1 VIIVAKAKSRISQRP
16 GIALT
21 KMFVFEL
28 WGEDHTSF
36 LCKPQQFGFAYSG
49 EGTPQEQVLVK
60 AFSSLEQ
67 KLTNRVLSGH

>member
-1 VIIVAKAKSRISQRP
+1 
-16 GIALT
+16 
-21 KMFVFEL
+21 MFVFEL